1 MYDIYTQLL
10 KVNSMEN
17 DIVLHLTI
25 GEDITKDKR
34 CKNKNLV
41 KLEKVDYYYLKLK
54 KVIEKC

>member
-25 GEDITKDKR
+25 GEGITKDKG